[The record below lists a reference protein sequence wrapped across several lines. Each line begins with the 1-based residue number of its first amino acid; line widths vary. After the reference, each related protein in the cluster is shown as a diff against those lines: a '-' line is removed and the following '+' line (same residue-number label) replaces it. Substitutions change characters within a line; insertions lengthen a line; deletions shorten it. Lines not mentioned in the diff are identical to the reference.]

1 MREISKH
8 ERDLVVLIAIISI
21 LILLL
26 LIGGR
31 MFYYAKDVGYK
42 EACEDFYKGK
52 LKYDLISNQDGSI
65 KEWRRVK

>member
-8 ERDLVVLIAIISI
+8 EREIVVLIATISI

-26 LIGGR
+26 LICGR
-31 MFYYAKDVGYK
+31 LFYYAKEVGYK
-42 EACEDFYKGK
+42 EACEDFYKGE